1 MVATQI
7 TISLA
12 AGNRT
17 LVKMAENSYHLRA
30 LLHKLIATH
39 FDEEQLAIVSDARG
53 SDFSSLPFDHLLVT
67 GSPETGKTVMAAAAQ
82 NLCPVTLELGG
93 KSPTVVCDDFDL
105 ETAVRRIVQY
115 KFLNAGQTCLAP
127 DYVFVPRAKVDRFVE
142 LAQKAATEFFPDT
155 NAPETYTS
163 IIDLPSYQRLHSW
176 LQAVKDQGT
185 RTVNLVKDSRFN
197 DVDRK
202 FPPHIVVDPAPES
215 SLLTYEI
222 FGPILPIVPYD
233 SLDEVMAYI
242 AVRDRPLALY
252 LFTLDKSVQER
263 VVYGSISGG
272 VTINNCV
279 VHAFQHHMPFGGV
292 GASGIGQYHAFEG
305 FMEFSKLRPVFTYPN
320 FLSSEIMAPPY
331 GQKHK
336 TLYRWLNRLGL

>member
-1 MVATQI
+1 M
-7 TISLA
+7 
-12 AGNRT
+12 
-17 LVKMAENSYHLRA
+17 
-30 LLHKLIATH
+30 
-39 FDEEQLAIVSDARG
+39 
-53 SDFSSLPFDHLLVT
+53 
-67 GSPETGKTVMAAAAQ
+67 
-82 NLCPVTLELGG
+82 
-93 KSPTVVCDDFDL
+93 
-105 ETAVRRIVQY
+105 
-115 KFLNAGQTCLAP
+115 
-127 DYVFVPRAKVDRFVE
+127 
-142 LAQKAATEFFPDT
+142 
-155 NAPETYTS
+155 
-163 IIDLPSYQRLHSW
+163 
-176 LQAVKDQGT
+176 
-185 RTVNLVKDSRFN
+185 
-197 DVDRK
+197 
-202 FPPHIVVDPAPES
+202 VDPAPES

-222 FGPILPIVPYD
+222 FGPLLPIVPYD
-233 SLDEVMAYI
+233 SLDAVMAYI